1 MENEIFNG
9 KSFQDLTQEIYDN
22 AAQKKQQINRLVKEM
37 KDLIKSIDDVV
48 LLAPIIK
55 EYIEVSV
62 KNDEHLVKLAAV
74 LQRIITKSNDEKAG
88 EFALTDDEKADLM
101 DTLHETVNEIQKES
115 DNLSN
120 AKIGL

>member
-9 KSFQDLTQEIYDN
+9 KSFQNLTKEIYDN